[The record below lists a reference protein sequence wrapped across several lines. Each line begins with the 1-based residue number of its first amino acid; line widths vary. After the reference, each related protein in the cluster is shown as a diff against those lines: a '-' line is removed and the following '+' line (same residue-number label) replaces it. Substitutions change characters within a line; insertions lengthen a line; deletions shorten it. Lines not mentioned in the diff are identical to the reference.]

1 MRCRVHRVAATSLWP
16 VLLKLRHHLSNERSD
31 HDSVPALQLGSEG
44 WTLVDE
50 GATRDHGKP
59 HILLPLTSEQE
70 AAVNTTSSNTTIF
83 SYDRF
88 TSGEDPFV
96 GDRQQIDDA
105 LHTILRLYLPNLIG
119 SYRARQAGKL
129 FVVAHLAQSLDGRI
143 ACHNGESRWISN
155 EANLVHA
162 HRLRA
167 LNDAVMVG
175 ARTVEFDN
183 PELTVRHVTGDNPRR
198 VVLNASGSVIRN
210 AKDYKVCSGEGGLFL
225 CRTDPAEL
233 PALNGTNEVH
243 KLPPGEGS
251 YIEPNE
257 VAQALVDRGIH
268 SAFLEGG
275 GRSVSLF
282 LQTHHI
288 DILHIHVAPR
298 ILGSGIPSFDLPE
311 ILQIDASMPLHVEHF
326 SLDGELLFECRRAP
340 RQPRA

>member
-16 VLLKLRHHLSNERSD
+16 VLLKLRRRLTDQRSN
-31 HDSVPALQLGSEG
+31 HDSIPSLQLASEG
-44 WTLVDE
+44 WALVDD
-50 GATRDHGKP
+50 GSAPDPSQP
-59 HILLPLTSEQE
+59 HILLPLTTEQE
-70 AAVNTTSSNTTIF
+70 ATASADNANATVF

-88 TSGEDPFV
+88 TNGEEPFL
-96 GDRQQIDDA
+96 GDGQQIDDT

-155 EANLVHA
+155 EANLFHA

-198 VVLNASGSVIRN
+198 VILNASGSVIHN

-233 PALNGTNEVH
+233 PPLNGTNEVH

-251 YIEPNE
+251 YIEPHE
-257 VAQALVDRGIH
+257 VAQALVERGIH
-268 SAFLEGG
+268 SVFLEGG

-326 SLDGELLFECRRAP
+326 SLDGELLFECRRAQ
-340 RQPRA
+340 RQERT

>member
-1 MRCRVHRVAATSLWP
+1 MRCPVHSVAATSLWP
-16 VLLKLRHHLSNERSD
+16 VLLKLRRRLTTERPTSD
-31 HDSVPALQLGSEG
+31 ATPALQLSSEG
-44 WTLVDE
+44 WTLAAEDT
-50 GATRDHGKP
+50 GPTNGNHR
-59 HILLPLTSEQE
+59 ILLPLTAEQE
-70 AAVNTTSSNTTIF
+70 EAATSIDSHTTVF

-88 TSGEDPFV
+88 AKGEDPFV
-96 GDRQQIDDA
+96 GGGEELDESV
-105 LHTILRLYLPNLIG
+105 HTILRLYLPNVIG

-155 EANLVHA
+155 KANLFHA

-210 AKDYKVCSGEGGLFL
+210 AKNYKVCSGAGGLFL
-225 CRTDPAEL
+225 CRKDPTEL
-233 PALNGTNEVH
+233 PPLNGTNEVH
-243 KLPPGEGS
+243 KLPPSEDS
-251 YIEPNE
+251 YIAPQE
-257 VAQALVDRGIH
+257 VAQALIERGIH
-268 SAFLEGG
+268 SVFLEGG

-311 ILQIDASMPLHVEHF
+311 ILQVDASMPMQVEHF
-326 SLDGELLFECRRAP
+326 SLEGELLFECRRAK
-340 RQPRA
+340 RQPKA